1 MALNSNEHW
10 TLIFSPLLLITLTSF
25 FKKKLYYYSTNP
37 QIFNVLHYNEDLDN
51 NMREFYCKSQSYI
64 NDEKHMKIEETG
76 ELVSDPCTPSV
87 LEPTEQEL
95 GLWSM
100 LIIKNSAL
108 LQTVFVRYQLKRRN

>member
-64 NDEKHMKIEETG
+64 NDEKHMKLKKQGNLSLTHAPRVCWSLQSKNWG
-76 ELVSDPCTPSV
+76 FGPC
-87 LEPTEQEL
+87 
-95 GLWSM
+95 
-100 LIIKNSAL
+100 
-108 LQTVFVRYQLKRRN
+108 